1 MELNHS
7 FTVNQPIAETW
18 QILTD
23 LERIAPC
30 LPGAQLEEVHGDVY
44 KGGVKIKVGPITA
57 QFKGEAQFVE
67 RNDTDFK
74 AMLKASG
81 RDTGGKGNASATI
94 TAQLTPVD
102 ASSTTCNLLT
112 DLSITGKVAQ
122 FGRGAL
128 ADVSEKLL
136 AQFSD
141 NLNELIKTQ
150 GAAPAPAAAPAPSAE
165 PAGPTSEPKIRKI
178 EGPAAEPLDLG
189 NVAGGA
195 VMKRVLPLLA
205 GLAAVLLFVRR
216 IFRRKKS

>member
-165 PAGPTSEPKIRKI
+165 PAGPTSEPQIRKI